1 MAAVMYVQSSTGHS
15 SVTPPPQR
23 VVQHRDLETIGN
35 YPDDDDE
42 NDSPFLFS
50 GNTQKNHFHDE
61 K

>member
-35 YPDDDDE
+35 YPDDE

-50 GNTQKNHFHDE
+50 GNTQKSESFS
-61 K
+61 